1 MLGREILREAN
12 LQRWNGNHRKSP
24 TGLCSSGPAP
34 DGAIFVIRGGVF
46 AVGLIGEDGVVCNR
60 ISAGTSNLSKEQAT
74 KTNTPFELAFLL
86 VIYVEEIK
94 LAAAIREILGDAYEQ
109 TAQDRCAKRI
119 EEKEQTWAIREGKLN
134 RIAAIDLR
142 RRVYSAKCSPMTEI
156 ATGHAN

>member
-1 MLGREILREAN
+1 M
-12 LQRWNGNHRKSP
+12 
-24 TGLCSSGPAP
+24 
-34 DGAIFVIRGGVF
+34 
-46 AVGLIGEDGVVCNR
+46 VCDR

-119 EEKEQTWAIREGKLN
+119 EEEKQTWASRPGEYQLHRRN
-134 RIAAIDLR
+134 RSALA
-142 RRVYSAKCSPMTEI
+142 RVPCPVL
-156 ATGHAN
+156 ANDA